1 VPFKR
6 YPLLRQR
13 ALYQG
18 LMFASFSLFWTAA
31 PLLLSYVYGLSQTQI
46 ALFALVGAIGAVAA
60 PIAGRMADA
69 GHTEKSQSLPWC

>member
-1 VPFKR
+1 MPFKR

-31 PLLLSYVYGLSQTQI
+31 PLLLSSVYGLSQTQI
-46 ALFALVGAIGAVAA
+46 VGLLVLLLRLLQDEW
-60 PIAGRMADA
+60 RMRAHRKNVKVCHGVSRD
-69 GHTEKSQSLPWC
+69 